1 MRKWG
6 DVVEIPYRQV
16 GVGTKRVRH
25 PVLFGEYEL
34 TIDDKNR
41 LLVPAEIRR
50 AIPAEFG
57 EAFFVTIME
66 SGGRR
71 VPWLYP
77 EKYYEELVTQLPAD
91 VTPGDDS
98 LALDQLLF
106 AMTSKLPWDKQ
117 GRILIPDKTLKRGS
131 IAGRDVTLIGAR
143 DHLELWNRADWEER
157 REELERRSAEI
168 VTRAKLARQ
177 SQVSNL

>member
-1 MRKWG
+1 M
-6 DVVEIPYRQV
+6 
-16 GVGTKRVRH
+16 RH

-57 EAFFVTIME
+57 EAFFVIIMQ
-66 SGGRR
+66 SGAKR

-77 EKYYEELVTQLPAD
+77 ERYYEELISTFPAD
-91 VTPGDDS
+91 ATPGEES

-106 AMTSKLPWDKQ
+106 AMASKLPWDKQ
-117 GRILIPDKTLKRGS
+117 GRVLIPEKTLKRGS
-131 IAGRDVTLIGAR
+131 ITGRDVTLIGAR
-143 DHLELWNRADWEER
+143 DHLELWPREDWEER

-177 SQVSNL
+177 SQPTTGT